1 MAIHL
6 VFHPGRELVQIIL
19 LTFEVN
25 VVAAVLGCLVA
36 FPLGGAVAI
45 LRFPGRA
52 FVIALLNAGMS
63 LSGVVIGL
71 VVYLLLSRS
80 GPLGS
85 WGLLFTPSAMVIAQW
100 AMIVPIVAALTCQT
114 VADLHQQ
121 YDEQLRSFGVGR
133 LLNHLALVNGL
144 YSGLRMLA
152 TLLWDGRF
160 SLMTAALAGFGRAL
174 AEVGTVVIVG
184 GNIAHYTRVMTGA
197 IVLDTSE
204 GDLPHAVAL
213 GLILLGLTLVST
225 LLTEVVRNTAGRQY
239 ARA

>member
-1 MAIHL
+1 
-6 VFHPGRELVQIIL
+6 
-19 LTFEVN
+19 
-25 VVAAVLGCLVA
+25 
-36 FPLGGAVAI
+36 
-45 LRFPGRA
+45 
-52 FVIALLNAGMS
+52 
-63 LSGVVIGL
+63 VIGL
-71 VVYLLLSRS
+71 VVYLMLSRS
-80 GPLGS
+80 GPLGD

-100 AMIVPIVAALTCQT
+100 VMIVPIVAALTCQT

-133 LLNHLALVNGL
+133 L
-144 YSGLRMLA
+144 RMLA

-160 SLMTAALAGFGRAL
+160 SLVTAALAGFGRAL

-213 GLILLGLTLVST
+213 GLILLGLTLVIT
-225 LLTEVVRNTAGRQY
+225 LLTELVRGTAGRRY

>member
-1 MAIHL
+1 MGDLGTSLLTAIRL
-6 VFHPGRELVQIIL
+6 IVHPGQELVQIIV

-25 VVAAVLGCLVA
+25 VVAAILGCLVA
-36 FPLGGAVAI
+36 FPLGAAVAV
-45 LRFPGRA
+45 LRFPGRRLA
-52 FVIALLNAGMS
+52 IAALNAGMS

-71 VVYLLLSRS
+71 VVYLMLSRS
-80 GPLGS
+80 GPLGG
-85 WGLLFTPSAMVIAQW
+85 WGLLFSPTAMVIAQW
-100 AMIVPIVAALTCQT
+100 VMITPIVAALTCQT

-121 YDEQLRSFGVGR
+121 YDEQLRSFGAGR
-133 LLNHLALVNGL
+133 L
-144 YSGLRMLA
+144 RMMA

-160 SLMTAALAGFGRAL
+160 SLVTAALAGFGRAL

-213 GLILLGLTLVST
+213 GLVLLGLTLVIT
-225 LLTEVVRNTAGRQY
+225 LLTEILRGTVGRHYVRA
-239 ARA
+239 

>member
-1 MAIHL
+1 MGDFGTSWLTAIHL
-6 VFHPGRELVQIIL
+6 VFHPGPELVQIIV

-25 VVAAVLGCLVA
+25 VAAAVLGCLVA

-45 LRFPGRA
+45 LRFPGRG

-71 VVYLLLSRS
+71 VVYLMLSRS
-80 GPLGS
+80 GPLGG

-100 AMIVPIVAALTCQT
+100 VMIVPIVAALTCQT
-114 VADLHQQ
+114 VADLHRQ

-133 LLNHLALVNGL
+133 
-144 YSGLRMLA
+144 LRMLA

-160 SLMTAALAGFGRAL
+160 SLVTAALAGFGRAL

-213 GLILLGLTLVST
+213 GLILLGLTLVIT
-225 LLTEVVRNTAGRQY
+225 LLTEIVRGTAGRRY
-239 ARA
+239 VRA